1 MNLLVPYIHLIFF
14 KFSVSSSTDTWI
26 KPFKYTFFQSGNYIA
41 LMDLD
46 PSELNVFLI
55 FSVDILLFT

>member
-1 MNLLVPYIHLIFF
+1 MFF
-14 KFSVSSSTDTWI
+14 KFSVSSSTDIWI
-26 KPFKYTFFQSGNYIA
+26 KPFKYTFFQTGNYIA